1 MRKWTPSATDDA
13 IAQDKALLVQAPDF
27 WFNRY
32 FWCKAARTIKGQPE
46 GVNCIRFTQLTH
58 SHRVTT
64 PLTSV
69 KV

>member
-32 FWCKAARTIKGQPE
+32 FWCKATLLI
-46 GVNCIRFTQLTH
+46 IRCL
-58 SHRVTT
+58 
-64 PLTSV
+64 
-69 KV
+69 

>member
-32 FWCKAARTIKGQPE
+32 FWCKALSRMNDADMRGALIRVLHFSHHRLDRAKGP
-46 GVNCIRFTQLTH
+46 
-58 SHRVTT
+58 
-64 PLTSV
+64 P
-69 KV
+69 